1 MNDQQRKLNE
11 ELKAVKS
18 KLTVDEARIAHEES
32 QMNADESRIARDEAK
47 IAVEEKKIKRL
58 KLSVRGILV
67 LILIVIAIGGAV
79 LAYLTYANRSIY
91 IEKSDIEAPAIDL
104 SATASGVLN
113 DMFVKAGDSV
123 TANET
128 VARVGDELIETKIA
142 GLVTKAD
149 ATVGQSFAAG
159 QTVVAMI
166 DPTALRV
173 VGHLDEN
180 KGLDRIQVGQYAT
193 FTVDAF
199 GSKKYSGIVDEVSPE
214 ARSGDIVFTI
224 SDQREEQVFDVKVRF
239 DPTQYPEL
247 KDGMSARIWVSAE

>member
-1 MNDQQRKLNE
+1 MNDQEKKINE
-11 ELKAVKS
+11 ELKSVEGRLAK
-18 KLTVDEARIAHEES
+18 
-32 QMNADESRIARDEAK
+32 DEAK
-47 IAVEEKKIKRL
+47 IVVEEKQISRL
-58 KLSVRGILV
+58 KLSNRGIITIV
-67 LILIVIAIGGAV
+67 LILIAIGGAIMAY
-79 LAYLTYANRSIY
+79 LAYSDRSIY
-91 IEKSDIEAPAIDL
+91 IEKSDIESPEIDL
-104 SATASGVLN
+104 AATAPGVLN
-113 DMFVKAGDSV
+113 DMLVKAGDTV
-123 TANET
+123 TANEV
-128 VARVGDELIETKIA
+128 VARVGDELIKSKIA

-166 DPTALRV
+166 DPTGLRV

-180 KGLDRIQVGQYAT
+180 KGLDRVSVGEYAT

-199 GSKKYSGIVDEVSPE
+199 GSKKYSGVVDEVSPE

>member
-1 MNDQQRKLNE
+1 MGKVKA
-11 ELKAVKS
+11 ELAR
-18 KLTVDEARIAHEES
+18 DEARMA
-32 QMNADESRIARDEAK
+32 ADESRIAKDEAK
-47 IAVEEKKIKRL
+47 IAVEEKQIKRL
-58 KLSVRGILV
+58 KLSLRGIIV
-67 LILIVIAIGGAV
+67 LILIIVAIGGTA
-79 LAYLTYANRSIY
+79 LAYLTYANRSVY
-91 IEKSDIEAPAIDL
+91 IEKSDIEAPEIDL
-104 SATASGVLN
+104 AATAPGILN

-123 TANET
+123 TANEV
-128 VARVGDELIETKIA
+128 VARVGDQLLKSKVA
-142 GLVTKAD
+142 GIVTKAD
-149 ATVGQSFAAG
+149 AAVGQSFNAG

-166 DPTALRV
+166 DPTALRI

-224 SDQREEQVFDVKVRF
+224 SDQREEQVFDIKVRF
-239 DPTQYPEL
+239 DPTLYPEL